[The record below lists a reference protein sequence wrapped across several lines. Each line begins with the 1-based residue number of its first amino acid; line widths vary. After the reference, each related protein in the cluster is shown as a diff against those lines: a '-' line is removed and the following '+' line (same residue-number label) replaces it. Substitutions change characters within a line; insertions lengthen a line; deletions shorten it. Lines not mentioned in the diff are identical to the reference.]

1 MRILVVDDDA
11 FSRKLM
17 GLYLKPIGV
26 ELQLLPGGQECLT
39 AVAEQQPDLILMDC
53 QMPELDGFETTRRL
67 RSSGFAGVIL
77 ALTGNSDDETL
88 RKCTEAGMNGHI
100 SKPVDATT
108 LRGRIAA
115 ALPQML
121 NAEAESPTP
130 AAAEPPPS
138 PPASEDPLAR
148 ARKIA
153 EAARNPA
160 ILARLVDA
168 FVKSAQESMNA
179 LEAALQSQDGQAVAA
194 AAHKLRGSAGSF
206 GATSFSQAA
215 GGLEDAL
222 QSQSLQ
228 ESSSLIE
235 TVRGL
240 WPALRQH
247 LVNNSGGTTP

>member
-26 ELQLLPGGQECLT
+26 DLELLPGGQECLQS
-39 AVAEQQPDLILMDC
+39 VAGQQPDLILMDC
-53 QMPELDGFETTRRL
+53 QMPGLDGFETTRRL
-67 RSSGFAGVIL
+67 RASNYAGVIL

-88 RKCTEAGMNGHI
+88 RHCSEAGMNGHM
-100 SKPVDATT
+100 SKPVDAAT
-108 LRGRIAA
+108 LRARISA
-115 ALPQML
+115 ALPHL
-121 NAEAESPTP
+121 VAAAPEPAPPPPPAP
-130 AAAEPPPS
+130 AAADG
-138 PPASEDPLAR
+138 AEDPLAR
-148 ARKIA
+148 ARKIS
-153 EAARNPA
+153 EAARNPG
-160 ILARLVDA
+160 ILVRLVGA
-168 FVKSAQESMNA
+168 FVKSADESMEA
-179 LEAALQSQDGQAVAA
+179 LEASAQGQDAAGVAA

-222 QSQSLQ
+222 QNQSLP
-228 ESSSLIE
+228 ECSSLIE
-235 TVRGL
+235 TVRRL